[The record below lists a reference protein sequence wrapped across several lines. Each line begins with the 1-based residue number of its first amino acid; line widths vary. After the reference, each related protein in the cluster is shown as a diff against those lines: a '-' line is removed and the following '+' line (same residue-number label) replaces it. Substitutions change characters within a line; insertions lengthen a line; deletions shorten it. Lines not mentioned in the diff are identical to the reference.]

1 VIFAQHP
8 APAGQSVLMKLA
20 GLLMLTQRPQ
30 PDSEVVGRG
39 QRVGMILAQHP
50 AAPTQSVITEPA
62 GLLMLP
68 ERAQVNG
75 DAVGRAQGVGMVMT

>member
-1 VIFAQHP
+1 
-8 APAGQSVLMKLA
+8 
-20 GLLMLTQRPQ
+20 
-30 PDSEVVGRG
+30 
-39 QRVGMILAQHP
+39 MILAQHP